1 MVYGPVAA
9 NIAATNTGTTEAVI
23 ATTPTISSAPA
34 GGAGYSVRGVVTFT
48 GNASAST
55 CTLKVRQGSNTTSG
69 TAVYTSPAITVAAG
83 AVVSIPF
90 ACLDLTAAG
99 TGVANYSVTQTNS
112 GGAGNSGTI
121 VGYVEVMPAV
131 END

>member
-9 NIAATNTGTTEAVI
+9 NISATNSGTSEAVL
-23 ATTPTISSAPA
+23 ATTPTVASTPA
-34 GGAGYSVRGVVTFT
+34 GGGGYSIKGVVTFT

-55 CTLKVRQGSNTTSG
+55 CVIKVRQGANTTSG
-69 TAVYTSPAITVAAG
+69 TAVYTSPAITVAAA

-90 ACLDLTAAG
+90 AVQDITAAG

-112 GGAGNSGTI
+112 AAAGASGAIT
-121 VGYVEVMPAV
+121 GYVEVTSV
-131 END
+131 QEND

>member
-1 MVYGPVAA
+1 M
-9 NIAATNTGTTEAVI
+9 
-23 ATTPTISSAPA
+23 
-34 GGAGYSVRGVVTFT
+34 RGVVTFT

-55 CTLKVRQGSNTTSG
+55 CTIKVRQGSNTTSG

-90 ACLDLTAAG
+90 AVLDQSAAG

-112 GGAGNSGTI
+112 GAAGNSGAIT
-121 VGYVEVMPAV
+121 GYVEVASAA

>member
-9 NIAATNTGTTEAVI
+9 NIVATDSGTTETVV
-23 ATTPTISSAPA
+23 ATTPTISVAPA
-34 GGAGYSVRGVVTFT
+34 GGAGYAVRGVISFT

-55 CTLKVRQGSNTTSG
+55 ATIKVRQGANTTTG
-69 TAVYTSPAITVAAG
+69 TAIYTSPAITVAAG

-90 ACLDLTAAG
+90 AALDQTAAA
-99 TGVANYSVTQTNS
+99 TGVSNYSVTLTNS
-112 GGAGNSGTI
+112 AAAAASGAIS
-121 VGYVEVMPAV
+121 GYVEVMPAV